1 MFREESWL
9 FILVHRVL
17 YPFDSL
23 FSKDRVSVLLG
34 LPGVCKESNMHG
46 IKMPLSLPRLYPMTY
61 IHVDSP
67 HKGYVRLAYK
77 LQVYDEAVNKQE
89 AFGCSAFTSLH
100 LLRPI
105 HERAVG
111 GVGVRIKHSAHAPS
125 LVQWIQALPSW
136 RYDDWPLLDLKYV
149 YFMCSRHKQRR
160 TVACKVH
167 LL

>member
-9 FILVHRVL
+9 FIPVRRVL

-34 LPGVCKESNMHG
+34 LPGGCKESNMHG
-46 IKMPLSLPRLYPMTY
+46 IKLPLSLPRLYPMTY

-77 LQVYDEAVNKQE
+77 LQVYGQAVNKQDT
-89 AFGCSAFTSLH
+89 FGCSAFTSLQ

-105 HERAVG
+105 DARAVG
-111 GVGVRIKHSAHAPS
+111 G
-125 LVQWIQALPSW
+125 W
-136 RYDDWPLLDLKYV
+136 RTHKAFCTGSIAGPMDTSIS
-149 YFMCSRHKQRR
+149 FMG
-160 TVACKVH
+160 
-167 LL
+167 L